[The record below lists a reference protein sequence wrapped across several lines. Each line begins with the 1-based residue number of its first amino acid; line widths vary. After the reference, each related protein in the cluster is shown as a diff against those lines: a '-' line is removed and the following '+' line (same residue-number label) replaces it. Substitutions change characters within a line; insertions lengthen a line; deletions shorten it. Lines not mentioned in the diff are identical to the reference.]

1 MSTTTRPPHATAP
14 ADEPAGGSRDV
25 VVPRAGSPSVPA
37 QRLTSVAPATPR
49 PEPRG
54 PRPPG
59 HARARQPGAPLRF
72 VRAAP
77 PVAPDPA
84 RGAGAARAEVRPGTR
99 TGTRPGSRG
108 TTGATP
114 RVGWTGP
121 TGATPALGVEAV
133 ESAARA
139 RALDSGSWGGDDA
152 LPRPVRRR
160 PALLRAVRALG
171 SGRRSARTPAPH
183 RAPWTPAN
191 LARVPRTWRQRL
203 VTAVAWSVVV
213 VCGTAYAV
221 SLLVPLWFQLQ
232 DQRVLIVTSGSMSG
246 TEAGGFDAGDAV
258 IMRRITDPSQ
268 LRVGQV
274 VSFWPP
280 GSDALVTHRIVALHY
295 LPVLRQDE
303 ATGRML
309 PTRDPVTGELVERP
323 FIVTKGD
330 ANPDPDPDATPL
342 QRVRGVV
349 LDVYPGWGWVLAW
362 ARSAQGRFVML
373 VPPLV
378 ALAVMEVQSLL
389 DSRRTPRPPR
399 HRGKVHDDLLLG

>member
-1 MSTTTRPPHATAP
+1 MTR
-14 ADEPAGGSRDV
+14 S
-25 VVPRAGSPSVPA
+25 
-37 QRLTSVAPATPR
+37 
-49 PEPRG
+49 

-59 HARARQPGAPLRF
+59 HARARQPGFPPLLA
-72 VRAAP
+72 RAA
-77 PVAPDPA
+77 APAGTRA
-84 RGAGAARAEVRPGTR
+84 RAGGAEPGRPDAAGRSGAAGRPGAAARSGAAGRSAAPGRGVGAARDARA
-99 TGTRPGSRG
+99 
-108 TTGATP
+108 TTA
-114 RVGWTGP
+114 
-121 TGATPALGVEAV
+121 ATPAIGLEAV

-139 RALDSGSWGGDDA
+139 QELAGGSWVPGTA
-152 LPRPVRRR
+152 RTRTAARWFPTF
-160 PALLRAVRALG
+160 ARAVRAV
-171 SGRRSARTPAPH
+171 GRPRTARGPAPH
-183 RAPWTPAN
+183 RAQWTPAN
-191 LARVPRTWRQRL
+191 LARVPRSWRRRL
-203 VTAVAWSVVV
+203 VAAVAWLVVV
-213 VCGTAYAV
+213 VCATAYAV
-221 SLLVPLWFQLQ
+221 SLLVPLWFQLH

-246 TEAGGFDAGDAV
+246 TAAGGFDAGDAV

-330 ANPDPDPDATPL
+330 ANPAPDPDATPL
-342 QRVRGVV
+342 SRVRGVV

-362 ARSAQGRFVML
+362 ARSAEGRFAML

-389 DSRRTPRPPR
+389 DSRRAPRPPR
-399 HRGKVHDDLLLG
+399 HRGRAQDDLLLG

>member
-1 MSTTTRPPHATAP
+1 AP
-14 ADEPAGGSRDV
+14 G
-25 VVPRAGSPSVPA
+25 
-37 QRLTSVAPATPR
+37 
-49 PEPRG
+49 RG
-54 PRPPG
+54 
-59 HARARQPGAPLRF
+59 
-72 VRAAP
+72 V
-77 PVAPDPA
+77 
-84 RGAGAARAEVRPGTR
+84 GAARDAR
-99 TGTRPGSRG
+99 T
-108 TTGATP
+108 TTA
-114 RVGWTGP
+114 
-121 TGATPALGVEAV
+121 ATPAIGLEAV

-139 RALDSGSWGGDDA
+139 QELAGGSWVPGTA
-152 LPRPVRRR
+152 RTRTAARWFPTFT
-160 PALLRAVRALG
+160 RAVRAV
-171 SGRRSARTPAPH
+171 GRPRTARGPAPH
-183 RAPWTPAN
+183 RAQWTPAN
-191 LARVPRTWRQRL
+191 LARVPRSWRRRL
-203 VTAVAWSVVV
+203 VAAVAWLVVV
-213 VCGTAYAV
+213 VCATAYAV
-221 SLLVPLWFQLQ
+221 SLLVPLWFQLH

-246 TEAGGFDAGDAV
+246 TAAGGFDAGDAV

-330 ANPDPDPDATPL
+330 ANPAPDPDATPL
-342 QRVRGVV
+342 SRVRGVV

-362 ARSAQGRFVML
+362 ARSAEGRFAML

-389 DSRRTPRPPR
+389 DSRRAPRPPR
-399 HRGKVHDDLLLG
+399 HRGRAQDDLLLG

>member
-1 MSTTTRPPHATAP
+1 MRAAVP
-14 ADEPAGGSRDV
+14 GG
-25 VVPRAGSPSVPA
+25 
-37 QRLTSVAPATPR
+37 T
-49 PEPRG
+49 
-54 PRPPG
+54 
-59 HARARQPGAPLRF
+59 RAR
-72 VRAAP
+72 
-77 PVAPDPA
+77 DA
-84 RGAGAARAEVRPGTR
+84 R
-99 TGTRPGSRG
+99 
-108 TTGATP
+108 
-114 RVGWTGP
+114 P
-121 TGATPALGVEAV
+121 TTPAIGLEAV
-133 ESAARA
+133 ASAARA
-139 RALDSGSWGGDDA
+139 QELAGGSWVPGA
-152 LPRPVRRR
+152 ARTRTAARWFPTFT
-160 PALLRAVRALG
+160 RAVRTLG
-171 SGRRSARTPAPH
+171 RPRAARAARAAAPH
-183 RAPWTPAN
+183 RAQWTPAR
-191 LARVPRTWRQRL
+191 LTRVPRGWRRRL
-203 VTAVAWSVVV
+203 VTAVAWLVVV
-213 VCGTAYAV
+213 VCATAYAV
-221 SLLVPLWFQLQ
+221 SLLVPLWFQLH

-330 ANPDPDPDATPL
+330 ANPAPDPDATPL
-342 QRVRGVV
+342 SRVRGVV

-362 ARSAQGRFVML
+362 ARSAEGRFAML

-389 DSRRTPRPPR
+389 DSRRAPRPPR
-399 HRGKVHDDLLLG
+399 HRGKAQDDLLLG

>member
-1 MSTTTRPPHATAP
+1 MRAAVP
-14 ADEPAGGSRDV
+14 GG
-25 VVPRAGSPSVPA
+25 
-37 QRLTSVAPATPR
+37 T
-49 PEPRG
+49 
-54 PRPPG
+54 
-59 HARARQPGAPLRF
+59 RAR
-72 VRAAP
+72 
-77 PVAPDPA
+77 DA
-84 RGAGAARAEVRPGTR
+84 R
-99 TGTRPGSRG
+99 
-108 TTGATP
+108 
-114 RVGWTGP
+114 P
-121 TGATPALGVEAV
+121 TTPAIGLEAV
-133 ESAARA
+133 ASAARA
-139 RALDSGSWGGDDA
+139 QELAGGSWVPGA
-152 LPRPVRRR
+152 ARTRTAARWFPTFT
-160 PALLRAVRALG
+160 RAVRTLG
-171 SGRRSARTPAPH
+171 RPRAARAAAPH
-183 RAPWTPAN
+183 RAQWTPAR
-191 LARVPRTWRQRL
+191 LTRVPRGWRRRL
-203 VTAVAWSVVV
+203 VTAVAWLVVV
-213 VCGTAYAV
+213 VCATAYAV
-221 SLLVPLWFQLQ
+221 SLLVPLWFQLH

-330 ANPDPDPDATPL
+330 ANPAPDPDATPL
-342 QRVRGVV
+342 SRVRGVV

-362 ARSAQGRFVML
+362 ARSAEGRFAML

-389 DSRRTPRPPR
+389 DSRRAPRPPR
-399 HRGKVHDDLLLG
+399 HRGKAQDDLLLG

>member
-1 MSTTTRPPHATAP
+1 VSTTTRPFDTTAP
-14 ADEPAGGSRDV
+14 ADEPVGGSRDV
-25 VVPRAGSPSVPA
+25 VVPRVGPASVP
-37 QRLTSVAPATPR
+37 TPR
-49 PEPRG
+49 LESRPAQAPRPVARG

-59 HARARQPGAPLRF
+59 HARARSTGLAPRF
-72 VRAAP
+72 VRASAP
-77 PVAPDPA
+77 T
-84 RGAGAARAEVRPGTR
+84 GAAARAAGHDA
-99 TGTRPGSRG
+99 
-108 TTGATP
+108 ATP
-114 RVGWTGP
+114 PG
-121 TGATPALGVEAV
+121 GVR
-133 ESAARA
+133 SAARA
-139 RALDSGSWGGDDA
+139 QEQDLATWAQSDVATAPPRAARLFPTFA
-152 LPRPVRRR
+152 
-160 PALLRAVRALG
+160 RAVR
-171 SGRRSARTPAPH
+171 SVGRTRTPRAATPH
-183 RAPWTPAN
+183 RAQWTPAN
-191 LARVPRTWRQRL
+191 LARVPRTWRRRV
-203 VTAVAWSVVV
+203 VTAVAWLVVA

-221 SLLVPLWFQLQ
+221 SLLVPLWFQLH

-246 TEAGGFDAGDAV
+246 TAAGGFDAGDAV

-309 PTRDPVTGELVERP
+309 PTRDPVTGDLVERP

-330 ANPDPDPDATPL
+330 ANPAPDPDATPL
-342 QRVRGVV
+342 SRVRGVV

-362 ARSAQGRFVML
+362 ARSAGGRFTML

-389 DSRRTPRPPR
+389 DSRRAPRPPR
-399 HRGKVHDDLLLG
+399 HRGRTDDLLLG